1 VSERL
6 LMDLRDPW
14 VRKMLNSL
22 LLETEIVYRRKPR
35 ELIYVRRKPIRR
47 GSPVSMLHFTRAAYQ
62 SYGMKMKKGD
72 ELPPAAKLVKEKLS
86 GAKLVEKP
94 PPPQQEAFNRD
105 IQRLRAIARGSP
117 SLEQFLKQ
125 VLG

>member
-1 VSERL
+1 MSEKL

-62 SYGMKMKKGD
+62 SYGMKMRKGD
-72 ELPPAAKLVKEKLS
+72 ELPPA
-86 GAKLVEKP
+86 AKLVEKP

-125 VLG
+125 VLR